1 MHSGLSVHVLSSV
14 GSSCTLLANLRSTAL
29 QSYRGQMLDLF
40 YLKLSI
46 CKQTQP
52 LFWSQVF
59 GDLGAISFTIYKLG
73 DGKHFNLLNG
83 NS

>member
-1 MHSGLSVHVLSSV
+1 MYCQVLVVAVHTTCKFTVH
-14 GSSCTLLANLRSTAL
+14 CTPELPW
-29 QSYRGQMLDLF
+29 QILDLF